1 MIETNSNLPVLLRRG
16 AQVAVLV
23 LLAGLVLFCIN
34 GFSSQSNRGDAPVQD
49 VQTSVLRQDLAAH
62 GASRGNVDRATV
74 VEGAAE
80 YTDAI
85 TLIEEIPFEVIE
97 QNDASMFA
105 GQTRI
110 KTAGVTGQRQ
120 VTYLVTTQ
128 DGQETER
135 ELIADVLLVEAVNQV
150 TLIGTMSVPA
160 APAVSAGTAQ
170 EIAKRMVAD
179 RGWSDV
185 EYDCLYQLWKK
196 ESNWRVN
203 AHNKSSGAYGIP
215 QSLPGNKMASVAD
228 DWMTNPETQI
238 TWGLKYIANRY
249 DTPCGAWGHSQVRNW
264 Y

>member
-1 MIETNSNLPVLLRRG
+1 MIETEAILPVLVRRS
-16 AQVAVLV
+16 AQWVVLA
-23 LLAGLVLFCIN
+23 LLAGLVAFCVI
-34 GFSSQSNRGDAPVQD
+34 GLSSQSQRSDAPVEELQA
-49 VQTSVLRQDLAAH
+49 TTLRPDALSLA
-62 GASRGNVDRATV
+62 ASRGTVDRATV
-74 VEGAAE
+74 VAGAAE
-80 YTDAI
+80 YIDAVTVVENI
-85 TLIEEIPFEVIE
+85 AFEVIE
-97 QNDASMFA
+97 QEDRSMFV
-105 GQTRI
+105 GQTRL

-120 VTYLVTTQ
+120 VTYLVTNQ
-128 DGQETER
+128 NGVETSR
-135 ELIADVLLVEAVNQV
+135 EMIADLLLVEPVDQV
-150 TLIGTMSVPA
+150 TLVGTLTVPT

-170 EIAKRMVAD
+170 EIARQMVAD

-203 AHNKSSGAYGIP
+203 AQNKSSGAYGIP

-249 DTPCGAWGHSQVRNW
+249 ETPCGAWSHSQARNW